1 MIFAITRRAYPRE
14 VLRFSAIARSVMIFA
29 TTAPVA
35 QRRSP
40 CRFSAIARSV
50 MIFAEL
56 RDALRAFEWVS
67 VL

>member
-29 TTAPVA
+29 AVAVETAPV
-35 QRRSP
+35 SVS
-40 CRFSAIARSV
+40 FSAIARSV
-50 MIFAEL
+50 MIFAL
-56 RDALRAFEWVS
+56 QMQKGDGANCVS